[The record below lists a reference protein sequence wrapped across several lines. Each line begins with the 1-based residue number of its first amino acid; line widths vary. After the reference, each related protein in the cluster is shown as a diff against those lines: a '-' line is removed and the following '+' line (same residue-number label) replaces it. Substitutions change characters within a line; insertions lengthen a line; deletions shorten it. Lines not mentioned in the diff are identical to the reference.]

1 MTAIEGVL
9 REPVAQA
16 IGWALVHFIWQGT
29 LVGVLAAVALRVLR
43 RSDADV
49 RYVVAAIALAVMATL
64 PVVTGVQTYHAA
76 TAVAPARLTTEQPA
90 TVAEAAPQTTLAAT
104 ALEQPLDPSPAVD
117 RWTLASVVAAMRDVE
132 PWIPM
137 LVLGWLLGV
146 AFLTLRLLSG
156 WIRVQ
161 RMKSHGATAAASS
174 LQASVVRLS
183 KQLHIY
189 RPVQLLQS
197 SRVDVPTVIGWM
209 TPVILLPVSA
219 LSGLSH
225 SQVEAILAHEL
236 AHIRR
241 HDYLVNLLQA
251 LLETLLFYHPA
262 VWWLSRR
269 IRAERENCCD
279 DLAVSLCGDPV
290 AYARALADLEEL
302 RGVPR
307 QLAMAASGGPLLQ
320 RVHRLL
326 LATPASHDGRGPVW
340 VAGATALLL
349 IFSLGLAV
357 VSHAH
362 PAEALAPVATIGD
375 AGQVPPPVPP
385 APPVPANQAVA
396 PAPPAPP
403 APAGTP
409 GAAPTPPAP
418 PVPAASRP
426 SQVPVPPAPPAPPP
440 PKSSRPSEP
449 SVASVPAP
457 PSVPSAPSAP
467 AAPAAPQGTSRSGN
481 HISWSNNGEKLE
493 IKWSGDFELSDDD
506 TDIRSMTP
514 GAELRISDGGWF
526 RGRSVEFTAD
536 ASGKITR
543 RYWVGSTEHPFEP
556 EGKAWLTKSLPRFVR
571 ESGIGAKGRVARIHK
586 ARGVTG
592 VLAEITAISSN
603 WVKKVYFTELL
614 SLDITPDAR
623 RQALEQAG
631 REISSDYELASLL
644 ISQGDR
650 FLADAATRKAYFDAA
665 RSIDSDYEMRR
676 VFSAAVKRGPLEK
689 EHLASML
696 DASRS
701 IESNYELASLLVD
714 VVKQQSIEPARTQF
728 FAALG
733 TIGSSYDRG
742 RVLQALTERTDNS
755 GETTAAMLS
764 SVNQSGSDYETAQF
778 LLKFLKRPL
787 DASLRDPFF
796 RAVNSL
802 GSTYERGR
810 VLKAVVAQ
818 PTLPQEDILAVI
830 KSVRAMSGDYE
841 TSQVLQQLAA
851 KHAITGPAR
860 DAYIEATEAL
870 GDYEQGKALSA
881 LVKSDRARK

>member
-9 REPVAQA
+9 REPAAQA
-16 IGWALVHFIWQGT
+16 IGWALLHFIWQGAV
-29 LVGVLAAVALRVLR
+29 VGVLAAIALRVLR
-43 RSDADV
+43 HSDADV

-64 PVVTGVQTYHAA
+64 PVVTAVQTYHAA
-76 TAVAPARLTTEQPA
+76 TAAV
-90 TVAEAAPQTTLAAT
+90 AAPPAAELPAKVTEPAIETAPSLAA
-104 ALEQPLDPSPAVD
+104 AEQPLDPTPAVD
-117 RWTLASVVAAMRDVE
+117 RWTVRSAIASLRDVE

-146 AFLTLRLLSG
+146 AFLTLRLLTG
-156 WIRVQ
+156 WFRVQ
-161 RMKSHGATAAASS
+161 RMKSHGATAAAS
-174 LQASVVRLS
+174 LQAAVVRLS

-197 SRVDVPTVIGWM
+197 SRVDVPTVIGWLK
-209 TPVILLPVSA
+209 PVILLPVSA

-302 RGVPR
+302 RGAPG
-307 QLAMAASGGPLLQ
+307 QLAMAASGGDLLL
-320 RVHRLL
+320 RVRRLL
-326 LATPASHDGRGPVW
+326 LASPASHDARGPVW

-349 IFSLGLAV
+349 IFSVGVAV
-357 VSHAH
+357 VSHAQ
-362 PAEALAPVATIGD
+362 PAEARAALTTID
-375 AGQVPPPVPP
+375 DSGQYPPPPPAAPP
-385 APPVPANQAVA
+385 APPTPAVA
-396 PAPPAPP
+396 PAPPAPAGVP
-403 APAGTP
+403 SAAPA
-409 GAAPTPPAP
+409 APAPPAP
-418 PVPAASRP
+418 RPSDAPVP
-426 SQVPVPPAPPAPPP
+426 PPAPPAPPAP
-440 PKSSRPSEP
+440 TSE
-449 SVASVPAP
+449 SGISSVPSP
-457 PSVPSAPSAP
+457 PSVPAVPSAP
-467 AAPAAPQGTSRSGN
+467 AAPAAPAHQSTSRSGN

-514 GAELRISDGGWF
+514 GSELRISDGGWL
-526 RGRSVEFTAD
+526 RGRSVEFTSD

-543 RYWVGSTEHPFEP
+543 RYWVGSSEQPFDP
-556 EGKAWLTKSLPRFVR
+556 EGKAWLTKALPRFVR
-571 ESGIGAKGRVARIHK
+571 ESGLGAKGRVARIHK
-586 ARGVTG
+586 ARGVPG

-603 WVKKVYFTELL
+603 WVKKIYFTELL
-614 SLDITPDAR
+614 NLDISPDAR

-631 REISSDYELASLL
+631 REISSDYELATLL

-676 VFSAAVKRGPLEK
+676 VFSAAVKRGPLENQ
-689 EHLASML
+689 HLVAML

-701 IESNYELASLLVD
+701 IESNYELASLLVE
-714 VVKQQSIEPARTQF
+714 VVAQQSIEPARTQF
-728 FAALG
+728 FAALT

-755 GETTAAMLS
+755 GETMAAMLA

-778 LLKFLKRPL
+778 LLKFVKRPL
-787 DASLRDPFF
+787 DASLREAFF

-810 VLKAVVAQ
+810 VLQAVVAQ
-818 PTLPQEDILAVI
+818 PTLSQDVVLAII

-841 TSQVLQQLAA
+841 SSQVLQQLAA

-870 GDYEQGKALSA
+870 GQYEQGRALSA